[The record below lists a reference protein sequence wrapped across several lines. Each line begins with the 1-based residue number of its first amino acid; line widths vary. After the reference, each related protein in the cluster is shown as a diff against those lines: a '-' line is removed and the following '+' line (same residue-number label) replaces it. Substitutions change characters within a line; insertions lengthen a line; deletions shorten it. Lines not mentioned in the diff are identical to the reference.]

1 MDPQASWEQL
11 LEVFADGDWERVDEL
26 ADALLTWLER
36 DGFPPRATTGSDL
49 GQDWDRAV
57 AQAACRFAQERVR
70 TEVADVSQES
80 RLVRDGR

>member
-11 LEVFADGDWERVDEL
+11 LEAYADGDWDRVEDL
-26 ADALLTWLER
+26 AEALLTWLER

-57 AQAACRFAQERVR
+57 ALAACRFAQAKARMEI
-70 TEVADVSQES
+70 ADVSQ
-80 RLVRDGR
+80 